1 MFVLVTFMSS
11 RFLKELKFT
20 FWAKA
25 KTAGAF
31 FPLSLPVSLFFFFLI
46 LEVEKFS
53 VVVL

>member
-31 FPLSLPVSLFFFFLI
+31 FPLSLPVSFFFFLI

>member
-31 FPLSLPVSLFFFFLI
+31 FPLSLPVFFFFLI

>member
-31 FPLSLPVSLFFFFLI
+31 FPLSLPVSFFFLI